1 MSERIER
8 RRFLKTAAG
17 AAAAVGVGGACAP
30 EQAAL
35 QDGEGV
41 ISGPNVRWRMTTSF
55 PQSLD
60 ILHGGAERFAERVG
74 QLTEGRFQ
82 IRVYA
87 AGEIVPGLQVMDSVQ
102 QGTVQCG
109 MTPGYYYI
117 GKAPALAFDAA
128 VPFGLNTRQQDAWF
142 YQGGGIE
149 VMREVYSD
157 FGIVNFPMGSTGAQ
171 MGGWFREPVN
181 TLADLNGLRMRI
193 PGLGGEIM
201 TRLGVSVQVL
211 AGGDIFPALERG
223 AIDATEWV
231 GPYDD
236 EKLGF
241 QEIAPYY
248 YMPGWWEP
256 GVTNSLLVGQQAWD
270 ELPETYREIVA
281 IAAKE
286 AKQDMMARY
295 DTENPQA
302 LRRLVE
308 GGVSLRAFSEE
319 ILDAAWRESNEYL
332 QEIAAGDAQ
341 FKRVYDHVMAFRDA
355 AFPFFAG
362 NELHYAAYAFRQ
374 IEGLPVEGPRP
385 AYMGTA

>member
-1 MSERIER
+1 MSERIQR

-17 AAAAVGVGGACAP
+17 AAAAVGVGGACAS
-30 EQAAL
+30 ETAVV
-35 QDGEGV
+35 QDGTGV
-41 ISGPNVRWRMTTSF
+41 ISGPEVRWRLATSF

-74 QLTEGRFQ
+74 ALTEGRFD

-87 AGEIVPGLQVMDSVQ
+87 AGELVPGLQVMDGVQ
-102 QGTVQCG
+102 QGTVQSG
-109 MTPGYYYI
+109 MTPGYYYV

-149 VMREVYSD
+149 VMREVYAD
-157 FGIVNFPMGSTGAQ
+157 FGIINFPMGSTGAQ
-171 MGGWFREPVN
+171 MGGWFREPVDS
-181 TLADLNGLRMRI
+181 LSDLNGLRMRI

-201 TRLGVSVQVL
+201 TRLGVNVQVL

-256 GVTNSLLVGQQAWD
+256 GVTNSLLVNLEAWN
-270 ELPETYREIVA
+270 ELPDTYKEIVA
-281 IAAKE
+281 IAARE
-286 AKQDMMARY
+286 TKQDMMARY
-295 DTENPQA
+295 DTENPKA
-302 LRRLVE
+302 LKRLVD
-308 GGVSLRAFSEE
+308 GGVSLRAFSQE
-319 ILDAAWRESNEYL
+319 IMEAAWRESNAYL
-332 QEIAAGDAQ
+332 REIAAEDEQ
-341 FKRVYDHVMAFRDA
+341 FRRVHDHVMAYREA

-362 NELHYAAYAFRQ
+362 NELHYAAFAFNQ
-374 IEGLPVEGPRP
+374 VPGLAVEGATP
-385 AYMGTA
+385 AYMA

>member
-1 MSERIER
+1 MDERIER
-8 RRFLKTAAG
+8 RRFLRTAAG
-17 AAAAVGVGGACAP
+17 AAAAVGVGSACAP
-30 EQAAL
+30 EAA
-35 QDGEGV
+35 QVDDGQGV
-41 ISGPNVRWRMTTSF
+41 VSGPTIRWRLATSF

-60 ILHGGAERFAERVG
+60 ILHGGAERFADRVRA
-74 QLTEGRFQ
+74 LTEGRFD

-87 AGEIVPGLQVMDSVQ
+87 AGELVPGLQVMDGVQ

-157 FGIVNFPMGSTGAQ
+157 FGIINFPMGSTGAQ

-181 TLADLNGLRMRI
+181 TLADINGLRMRI

-201 TRLGVSVQVL
+201 ARLGVNVQVL

-236 EKLGF
+236 EKLG
-241 QEIAPYY
+241 
-248 YMPGWWEP
+248 
-256 GVTNSLLVGQQAWD
+256 VTNSLLVNREQWD
-270 ELPETYREIVA
+270 QLPATYQEVVA
-281 IAAKE
+281 IAARE

-295 DTENPQA
+295 DTQNPQA
-302 LRRLVE
+302 LRRLVD

-319 ILDAAWRESNEYL
+319 IMEAAWRESNEYL

-341 FKRVYDHVMAFRDA
+341 FKRVFDHVMAFRDA

-362 NELHYAAYAFRQ
+362 NELHYAAFAFRQ
-374 IEGLPVEGPRP
+374 IPGMRVEGPTP
-385 AYMGTA
+385 AYMG

>member
-1 MSERIER
+1 MDERIER
-8 RRFLKTAAG
+8 RRFLRTAAG
-17 AAAAVGVGGACAP
+17 AAAAVGVGSACAP
-30 EQAAL
+30 EVAEVA
-35 QDGEGV
+35 DGEGV
-41 ISGPNVRWRMTTSF
+41 ISGPEVRWRLATSF

-74 QLTEGRFQ
+74 VLTEGRFD

-87 AGEIVPGLQVMDSVQ
+87 AGELVPGLQVMDGVQ

-117 GKAPALAFDAA
+117 GKSPALAFDAA

-149 VMREVYSD
+149 VMRSVYAD
-157 FGIVNFPMGSTGAQ
+157 FGIINFPMGSTGAQ

-181 TLADLNGLRMRI
+181 SLGDINGLRMRI
-193 PGLGGEIM
+193 PGIGGEIM
-201 TRLGVSVQVL
+201 ARLGVNVQVL

-256 GVTNSLLVGQQAWD
+256 GVTNSLLVNQEAWD
-270 ELPETYREIVA
+270 QLPATYQEIVK
-281 IAAKE
+281 IACRE
-286 AKQDMMARY
+286 TKQDMMARY
-295 DTENPQA
+295 DNENPAA

-319 ILDAAWRESNEYL
+319 ILEAAWNESNEYL
-332 QEIAAGDAQ
+332 QEIAAEDAQ
-341 FKRVYDHVMAFRDA
+341 FREVYEHVMAFRDA

-362 NELHYAAYAFRQ
+362 NELHYAAFAFRQ
-374 IEGLPVEGPRP
+374 IPGLPVDGPAP
-385 AYMGTA
+385 GYMGTA